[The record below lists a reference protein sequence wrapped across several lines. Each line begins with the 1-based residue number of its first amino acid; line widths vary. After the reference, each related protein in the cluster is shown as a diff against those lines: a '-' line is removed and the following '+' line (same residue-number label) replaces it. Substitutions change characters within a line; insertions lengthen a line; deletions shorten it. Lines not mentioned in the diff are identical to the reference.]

1 VTPPG
6 RRDALRRL
14 ATLDRELR
22 KLDHVPRAQAARA
35 DELAAAHAHLPA
47 ATHLLIAL
55 DGGDVA
61 TVRAALDA
69 LAAEID
75 GAADAAG

>member
-1 VTPPG
+1 MTPPG
-6 RRDALRRL
+6 RRDALRRI

-35 DELAAAHAHLPA
+35 DELAGAHAHLPA

-55 DGGDVA
+55 GGGDVEA
-61 TVRAALDA
+61 VRAALAD

-75 GAADAAG
+75 A